1 MGTSEPLLLEYYIR
15 VFFFLKYYLSPCI
28 LSFFCYRN
36 LAYTL
41 ANICIISFN
50 PYSYY
55 MRYLLVFSFIDEE
68 TESEINSLKPVTKL
82 ALMSR

>member
-1 MGTSEPLLLEYYIR
+1 
-15 VFFFLKYYLSPCI
+15 
-28 LSFFCYRN
+28 
-36 LAYTL
+36 
-41 ANICIISFN
+41 
-50 PYSYY
+50 